1 MKGKSLLDQ
10 AREEAV
16 HYTRATGMA
25 CFVIDDRGESADGSP
40 CAFCAHQL
48 ASGRTRVDCSGV
60 HLYGAYQAERF
71 GGRYFYFCP
80 ASFLHWASPILEE
93 GKMVGA
99 LVGGPALMVEED
111 DVFFDNIAALGK
123 LSREEARELVKGIP
137 AITPEEAESQSRTLF
152 AYAFQL
158 CTRDE
163 GIIRDKQERETQQR
177 AIGEYIQTIKEESIT
192 GEGSSPYPLKKEQ
205 DMIQAIQV
213 GDIDEARK
221 LLNEILGA
229 ILFRSGNDFSLI
241 RTRVLELLVLLSR
254 AAMEAGADE
263 QMVFGLNYRYI
274 REINR
279 YNTVEGLTS
288 WLARVIDRFAKMVFD
303 LREIKHADAIYRA
316 IRYVKKHFTRKVTL
330 EEAADQAYLSPAYF
344 SKIFKEEMGCGFA
357 TYLNTLRV
365 ERSKDFLR
373 NRSIPLIDVAGMV
386 GFEDQSYY
394 TRVFK
399 KLTGLTPGKYRES
412 RGLSGKNQEIHQ

>member
-1 MKGKSLLDQ
+1 MGRTLLDL
-10 AREEAV
+10 ARDEAA
-16 HYTRATGMA
+16 HYSRATGMS
-25 CFVIDDRGESADGSP
+25 CFVIDDQGKTTDDTP
-40 CAFCAHQL
+40 CALCSHL
-48 ASGRTRVDCSGV
+48 GKNGLGTIDCKGV

-80 ASFLHWASPILEE
+80 ASLLHWASPLLEE
-93 GKMVGA
+93 GRMVGA
-99 LVGGPALMVEED
+99 LVGGPALMVERDE
-111 DVFFDNIAALGK
+111 FFYSN
-123 LSREEARELVKGIP
+123 LSGLTGLSEERVGDLIGSIP
-137 AITPEEAESQSRTLF
+137 VLTPEEAESQSRTLF

-158 CTRDE
+158 CTKDE
-163 GIIRDKQERETQQR
+163 GTIRDSQERESQQR
-177 AIGEYIQTIKEESIT
+177 AIGEYIQAIKEESQVN
-192 GEGSSPYPLKKEQ
+192 EGSAPYPLKKEQ

-229 ILFRSGNDFSLI
+229 ILFSSGNDFSLI

-279 YNTVEGLTS
+279 YNTIEGLTS

-316 IRYVKKHFTRKVTL
+316 IRYVKKHFTRKITL

-357 TYLNTLRV
+357 SYLNSLRV

-399 KLTGLTPGKYRES
+399 KMTGLTPGKYRES

>member
-1 MKGKSLLDQ
+1 VKDKSLLDL
-10 AREEAV
+10 AREEAA
-16 HYTRATGMA
+16 HYTRATGMS
-25 CFVIDDRGESADGSP
+25 CFVIDDHGDSPDSSP
-40 CAFCAHQL
+40 CAFCTRQL
-48 ASGRTRVDCSGV
+48 SSGRRTVDCPGV

-80 ASFLHWASPILEE
+80 ASFLHWASPLLDE

-111 DVFFDNIAALGK
+111 AVFLDNIAALSG
-123 LSREEARELVKGIP
+123 LSREEARELVKEIP
-137 AITPEEAESQSRTLF
+137 SITPEEAESQSRTLF
-152 AYAFQL
+152 AHVFQL

-163 GIIRDKQERETQQR
+163 GIIRDSREREKQQR
-177 AIGEYIQTIKEESIT
+177 AIGEYIQTIKE
-192 GEGSSPYPLKKEQ
+192 GSVTEAGSAPYPLKKEQ

-229 ILFRSGNDFSLI
+229 ILFNSGNDFSLI

-263 QMVFGLNYRYI
+263 QMVLGLNSRYF

-279 YNTVEGLTS
+279 YNTVEGLTA
-288 WLARVIDRFAKMVFD
+288 WLARVIDRFARMVFD

-373 NRSIPLIDVAGMV
+373 NRSIPLTDVAGMV

-399 KLTGLTPGKYRES
+399 KLTGRTPGKYRES